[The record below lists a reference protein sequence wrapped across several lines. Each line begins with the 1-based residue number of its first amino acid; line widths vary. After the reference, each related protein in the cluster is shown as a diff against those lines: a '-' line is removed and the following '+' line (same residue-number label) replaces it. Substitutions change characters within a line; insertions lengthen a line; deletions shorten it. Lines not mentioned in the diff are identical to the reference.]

1 MAEKNFVIMFVCTGN
16 TCRSPMAHGILRS
29 MLQAESISNVEVV
42 SSGTGTLEGYPP
54 TSNAVQASK
63 NNGIDIS
70 DLYSQ
75 TITAE
80 MVQASDLILALAF
93 HHYLLI
99 AQKYPDTDGK
109 VFMVKAFPDKK
120 PSRELSVEDP
130 LGLGL
135 EDYLDTY
142 RELEAELKRA
152 WPAIKQRIDEKL
164 Q

>member
-29 MLQAESISNVEVV
+29 MIEAENISNVKIV
-42 SSGTGTLEGYPP
+42 SSGTGTLDGYPP

-80 MVQASDLILALAF
+80 MVQESDLILALAF
-93 HHYLLI
+93 HHYLFI

-109 VFMVKAFPDKK
+109 VFMVKAFPDKN

-130 LGLGL
+130 LGLSLG
-135 EDYLDTY
+135 DYLDTH
-142 RELEAELKRA
+142 RELESELRRA

-164 Q
+164 R

>member
-1 MAEKNFVIMFVCTGN
+1 MAEKNFVIMLVCTGN

-29 MLQAESISNVEVV
+29 MIEAENISNVEIV

-80 MVQASDLILALAF
+80 MVQTSDLILALAF
-93 HHYLLI
+93 HHYLFI
-99 AQKYPDTDGK
+99 TQRYPDTDGK
-109 VFMVKAFPDKK
+109 VFMVKAFPDKN

-130 LGLGL
+130 LGLSL
-135 EDYLDTY
+135 EDYLGTH
-142 RELEAELKRA
+142 RELEAELRRA

-164 Q
+164 L

>member
-1 MAEKNFVIMFVCTGN
+1 MAEKKFVIMFVCTGN

-29 MLQAESISNVEVV
+29 MIEAENISNVEVA

-54 TSNAVQASK
+54 TSNASQASK

-75 TITAE
+75 AISAE
-80 MVQASDLILALAF
+80 LVSSADLILALA
-93 HHYLLI
+93 HEHYLFI
-99 AQKYPDTDGK
+99 TQRYPDTDGK
-109 VFMVKAFPDKK
+109 VFMVKAFPDKN

-135 EDYLDTY
+135 EDYLDTH
-142 RELEAELKRA
+142 RELEQELRRA

-164 Q
+164 R

>member
-1 MAEKNFVIMFVCTGN
+1 
-16 TCRSPMAHGILRS
+16 MAHGILRS
-29 MLQAESISNVEVV
+29 MIEAENLSNVEVV

-54 TSNAVQASK
+54 TSNAVQASR
-63 NNGIDIS
+63 NSGIDIS

-80 MVQASDLILALAF
+80 MVQASDLILALAYE
-93 HHYLLI
+93 HYLFI
-99 AQKYPDTDGK
+99 AQRYPDAEGK
-109 VFMVKAFPDKK
+109 VFMVKAFPDKN

-135 EDYLDTY
+135 EDYLDTH
-142 RELEAELKRA
+142 RELVQELRRA

-164 Q
+164 R

>member
-1 MAEKNFVIMFVCTGN
+1 VAEKNFVIMFVCTGN

-29 MLQAESISNVEVV
+29 MIQAENISNVKIV

-80 MVQASDLILALAF
+80 MVQAADLILALAYD
-93 HHYLLI
+93 HYLFI
-99 AQKYPDTDGK
+99 AQRYPDTDGR
-109 VFMVKAFPDKK
+109 VFMLKAFPDKN

-130 LGLGL
+130 LGLDL
-135 EDYLDTY
+135 EDYLDTH

-152 WPAIKQRIDEKL
+152 WPTIKQRIDEKL
-164 Q
+164 L